1 MTAPSSAASDS
12 KRQRTGAA
20 GFVTARGDSEDEED
34 DDDQLAMPPL
44 TVEDTD
50 QHLQT
55 LVRGKDKSRHLVK
68 SFSAGFDPQ
77 LVIQAISTVAGRLL
91 AVTPGFAQ
99 LFQAPENFF
108 VARHCREMV
117 HPKGM
122 ATADAVKSM
131 AHDERVSTT
140 SFSFATMLARPNG
153 SIFESR
159 VVMTLLKGLD
169 GLAFQKIFMLDPRSI
184 KEFGFPL
191 FYPPGKTQLQLASG
205 LEHPPKEEEESLDSW
220 ILLRNLGQSSPLGR
234 GNITELSSQRDDSST
249 HSSSSVS
256 PPPNYS
262 ELSPSAHGVDFG
274 PGTTEAFSNDGSEDY
289 GGSVG
294 HPSVT
299 PPLTSSYL
307 PPPQTPLVHLH
318 HHLHHHHHHQMQP
331 QQSQPPLPQRL
342 PGSFSGVF

>member
-117 HPKGM
+117 
-122 ATADAVKSM
+122 
-131 AHDERVSTT
+131 
-140 SFSFATMLARPNG
+140 RPNG

-220 ILLRNLGQSSPLGR
+220 ILLRNLGQSSPLGS
-234 GNITELSSQRDDSST
+234 GNITELSSQGDDSST

-274 PGTTEAFSNDGSEDY
+274 PGNTEAFSNDGSEDY

-299 PPLTSSYL
+299 PPLSSYL